1 MPRALRQGRQVFWI
15 MAATGLFPLVYGL
28 TSFSGGAW
36 REGLGMLLTGAGM
49 LTGSGGTLLLSYGK
63 VEGDDVFPLQ
73 IAIRIGFMLIGPGAV
88 LMELPYLLQ
97 EIGWGACLAGCAAT
111 VVPFGTAILIL
122 LYRKKQK
129 DREP

>member
-1 MPRALRQGRQVFWI
+1 MPPALWQGRRLFWLV
-15 MAATGLFPLVYGL
+15 AASGLCILAYGL
-28 TSFSGGAW
+28 NSFSSGAW
-36 REGLGMLLTGAGM
+36 REGLGMLLVGAGM

-73 IAIRIGFMLIGPGAV
+73 IAIRIGFMLIGPGVV
-88 LMELPYLLQ
+88 LTELPYLLRDV
-97 EIGWGACLAGCAAT
+97 GWGTCLAGCAAT
-111 VVPFGTAILIL
+111 VVPFGIAILVL